1 MNAPGLPSPGQIS
14 GFDAGVTCEIA
25 AHRAIPVAVH
35 NSRIA
40 VATIFGISIGAG
52 FISICMVL
60 YVFSI
65 FSSGFGLSNLFS
77 AMVWAL
83 SAFSIGYMCP
93 WLWKMASSM
102 SAHRVML
109 DTHGVTFKLGTK
121 KKPVDVFLAWDQIAA
136 LWHERINNAHYYFVQ
151 STDGSEVRFSSYT
164 FFRPKKVVRLISA
177 RTGLAIQEV

>member
-1 MNAPGLPSPGQIS
+1 MGTPGFPPTSNIPGS
-14 GFDAGVTCEIA
+14 GAGITSEIEMQ
-25 AHRAIPVAVH
+25 RGIPVRVH

-40 VATIFGISIGAG
+40 IATIFLISISAA

-65 FSSGFGLSNLFS
+65 FSSGFSLSNLFS
-77 AMVWAL
+77 ALVWAL

-102 SAHRVML
+102 SAHRVTL
-109 DTHGVTFKLGTK
+109 DVHGVNFKLGTK
-121 KKPVDVFLAWDQIAA
+121 KKPVDVFLGWDEISG

-151 STDGSEVRFSSYT
+151 SKGGGEVRLSSYT
-164 FFRPKKVVRLISA
+164 FFRPKKVVRLIAA
-177 RTGLAIQEV
+177 RTGLAIQEA